1 MEDENMILTN
11 ENKELQ
17 RRVEELQNAFSESKE
32 MTVKLTNELAIWKQR
47 TESKINFREEYDA

>member
-32 MTVKLTNELAIWKQR
+32 MTVKLNNELAIWKQS